1 MYRRILVPTDGTER
15 STAALEAALQLAA
28 LRHGTVVG
36 IHASPPPYVMAP
48 ELGLAAPI
56 HEAWRQE
63 REQLALDAVA
73 YIRRR
78 AAEAGVSCETLL
90 VPGLAPCDA
99 IIRTAREQLCDLIV
113 MASRG
118 RGGLAGRLIGSETW
132 KVLTHSAIPVLVL
145 H

>member
-15 STAALEAALQLAA
+15 STNALETA
-28 LRHGTVVG
+28 LRLAELGQGTVIG

-56 HEAWRQE
+56 HDAWRRE
-63 REQLALDAVA
+63 REQLGQDAVA

-78 AAEAGVSCETLL
+78 AGEAGIPCETVL
-90 VPGLAPCDA
+90 VTGMAPCDA
-99 IIRTAREQLCDLIV
+99 IIRSARELLCDLIV

-132 KVLTHSAIPVLVL
+132 KVLRHSAIPVLVL
-145 H
+145 R

>member
-15 STAALEAALQLAA
+15 STAALETALDLAR
-28 LRHGTVVG
+28 LGRGTIIGV
-36 IHASPPPYVMAP
+36 HASPPPYVMAP

-56 HEAWRQE
+56 HEAWRRE
-63 REQLALDAVA
+63 REQLGQDAVA

-78 AAEAGVSCETLL
+78 AGEAHVPCETLL
-90 VPGLAPCDA
+90 VPGLAPVDA
-99 IIRTAREQLCDLIV
+99 IILTAREQLCDLIV

-132 KVLTHSAIPVLVL
+132 KVLGNSAIPVLVL
-145 H
+145 R

>member
-15 STAALEAALQLAA
+15 STKALETALRLAA
-28 LRHGTVVG
+28 LGHGTIVG
-36 IHASPPPYVMAP
+36 VHASPPPYVMAP

-56 HEAWRQE
+56 HEAWRRE
-63 REQLALDAVA
+63 REQLGQDAVS

-78 AAEAGVSCETLL
+78 AGEAGVPCETLL
-90 VPGLAPCDA
+90 VPGMAPCDA
-99 IIRTAREQLCDLIV
+99 IIHTAREQLCDLIV

-145 H
+145 R

>member
-28 LRHGTVVG
+28 LGHGTVVG

-78 AAEAGVSCETLL
+78 AGEAGVPCETLL

-145 H
+145 R

>member
-15 STAALEAALQLAA
+15 STAALEAALRLAA
-28 LRHGTVVG
+28 LGQGTVVG
-36 IHASPPPYVMAP
+36 VHASPPPYVMAP

-56 HEAWRQE
+56 HEAWRHE
-63 REQLALDAVA
+63 REQLGLDAVA

-78 AAEAGVSCETLL
+78 AAQAGVPCETML

-132 KVLTHSAIPVLVL
+132 KVLTHSTIPVLVMR
-145 H
+145 

>member
-15 STAALEAALQLAA
+15 SSAALDAALRLAA
-28 LRHGTVVG
+28 LGHGTVVG
-36 IHASPPPYVMAP
+36 VHASPPPYVMAP

-56 HEAWRQE
+56 HDAWRRE
-63 REQLALDAVA
+63 REQLGLDAVA

-78 AAEAGVSCETLL
+78 AAEAGVPCETLL

-99 IIRTAREQLCDLIV
+99 IVRSAREQLCDLIV

-118 RGGLAGRLIGSETW
+118 RGGLAGRLVGSETW
-132 KVLTHSAIPVLVL
+132 KVLTRSAIPVLVIR
-145 H
+145 

>member
-28 LRHGTVVG
+28 LGHGTVVG

-73 YIRRR
+73 YVRRR
-78 AAEAGVSCETLL
+78 ATEAGVSYETLL

-145 H
+145 R